1 MSKSSYE
8 DGKKQAEK
16 DIRNDDVSKSLQK
29 DSIFDGNLGASRP
42 FKDGYR
48 DALEEAEHDNKK

>member
-16 DIRNDDVSKSLQK
+16 DIRTDDVSKSLQK
-29 DSIFDGNLGASRP
+29 DSILDGSLGASRD

-48 DALEEAEHDNKK
+48 DALEEAKNDK

>member
-1 MSKSSYE
+1 MGKSSYE

-16 DIRNDDVSKSLQK
+16 DIRTDDVSKSLQK
-29 DSIFDGNLGASRP
+29 DSILDGSLGASRD

-48 DALEEAEHDNKK
+48 HALEEAKHDNKK